1 VRLGA
6 RYPIRENRIHYLQI
20 RYGDGL
26 ATELL
31 QSNDAMDDSPQKTR
45 WLLPSVLSI
54 TAGSVDVIGFLS
66 LGGLLAAHIT
76 GNLAILA
83 AHYVTGRFGELGPLL
98 SVPVFV
104 TVLGVVAITFGP
116 PEKPRT
122 FRRALLVLHAFL
134 LAVFLGIGVWLGPL
148 NNADSGPAV
157 FVGMLGVSAMAT
169 QNALVRLVLPGSATT
184 AVMTTNTTQ
193 LTIDLATLIRKRATA
208 EELAK
213 ARKRASATFPVVFGF
228 VAGCAAGA
236 LLYIGLGFSALAL
249 PLILAMVAIPLGES
263 WSEAS

>member
-1 VRLGA
+1 MGEV
-6 RYPIRENRIHYLQI
+6 
-20 RYGDGL
+20 L
-26 ATELL
+26 ATEVLL
-31 QSNDAMDDSPQKTR
+31 TGRRMDNSCQKTH
-45 WLLPSVLSI
+45 WLLPSVLSV

-66 LGGLLAAHIT
+66 LGGLLTAHIT

-83 AHYVTGRFGELGPLL
+83 AHYVTGRFGELGPPP
-98 SVPVFV
+98 SVPVFMS
-104 TVLGVVAITFGP
+104 VLGVGALTFGP
-116 PEKPRT
+116 PEKLRT
-122 FRRALLVLHAFL
+122 FRRALPVLHAFL

-169 QNALVRLVLPGSATT
+169 QNALVRLVLPGSPTT

-228 VAGCAAGA
+228 IAGCAAGA
-236 LLYIGLGFSALAL
+236 LLYTRLGFSAFAL
-249 PLILAMVAIPLGES
+249 PLILAIVAIPLGDS
-263 WSEAS
+263 WS